1 MSLLQALTS
10 RMAGTKT
17 YAKAVDFDG
26 TNDYL
31 SRASDFT
38 GNADGKTFTF
48 SVWVWEAANTNDGE
62 IYTTSDQS
70 ISVSLNSNSQLLV
83 KCYDAALSGVKLWFT
98 LPSNEIPR
106 YGFTHILFSV
116 DMSDT
121 GKRYLYI
128 NDVAFT
134 PTWNAYVDSTL
145 GFAKPAHY
153 VGAGAGPARLLDTR
167 LSNVFLDYTY
177 RDLSN
182 VTNRRLF
189 ITADRKPAQGQAA
202 LNPILYLPMDDPTTA
217 HINQGTGGNF
227 TLNGVVARSGRGPN
241 QYNVAYSD
249 LDGAAD
255 YLQRS
260 SLIGVNDGAAMT
272 ASFVINADNY
282 NGHPFC
288 IEQAGAVRVQ
298 FWYESETSLR
308 IVLRNSSATI
318 LLNATAITKN
328 HILRNTIVTVAFD
341 LSDTAKRHIYCNGE
355 AASVTWAT
363 YTNGSVNFSGNQ
375 VVVGA
380 RADGVSNF
388 FNGRLGNVFF
398 DTKYIDLSVAANL
411 AKFVTGTGIDAKPVS
426 LGANG
431 ELPTGT
437 APLIYLPMYGNNA
450 GKNYGTGGDFTV
462 NSGPY
467 PGARGPNE
475 FWGNKAAFSASSS
488 LGRTSAL
495 ALSNSK
501 TFSFSF
507 FIDAKTQVESRLFVV
522 ETNIGNQHFY
532 IGFSG
537 TFSQLRVYSTD
548 GLDLLAGAYPITND
562 SGRHHV
568 CFCVNMDVYN
578 GFYCYIDGVSPPFTT
593 LSYTTGATITLN
605 RALNYIGSDAGSQNL
620 QSPISEFYF
629 TTDYIDFS
637 LEANRLL
644 FRDAFGNPTDLPSLI
659 ESGAVP
665 NPAVYMRFDPAN
677 QGLNSGTGGNFT
689 KSGTI
694 TDGGQ
699 L

>member
-17 YAKAVDFDG
+17 YAEAIDLDG

-48 SVWVWEAANTNDGE
+48 SAWVWNTSSAQGDFYKSSSRFRIDITNSNLRITGQDSGANPIL
-62 IYTTSDQS
+62 IYTSANFKSQVEIGTFYHVLMS
-70 ISVSLNSNSQLLV
+70 IDLTNASNRHV
-83 KCYDAALSGVKLWFT
+83 
-98 LPSNEIPR
+98 
-106 YGFTHILFSV
+106 
-116 DMSDT
+116 
-121 GKRYLYI
+121 YI
-128 NDVAFT
+128 NDVAITGGSFGTYTNANIDFT
-134 PTWNAYVDSTL
+134 NT
-145 GFAKPAHY
+145 AH
-153 VGAGAGPARLLDTR
+153 GIGENFKGR
-167 LSNVFLDYTY
+167 LSHLYLDYTY
-177 RDLSN
+177 RDLS
-182 VTNRRLF
+182 VEANRRLF
-189 ITADRKPAQGQAA
+189 ITADRKPAAKAGLVA
-202 LNPILYLPMDDPTTA
+202 LSPILYLPMDDPTTA
-217 HINQGTGGNF
+217 HINLGTGGNM
-227 TLNGVVARSGRGPN
+227 TLNGTIARSGRGPN

-388 FNGRLGNVFF
+388 FNGRLGNLYFN
-398 DTKYIDLSVAANL
+398 TTYIDLSVASNL
-411 AKFVTGTGIDAKPVS
+411 AKFVTGTGIDAKPAD

-475 FWGNKAAFSASSS
+475 FWGNKADFDGSTGYLA
-488 LGRTSAL
+488 RTSAL
-495 ALSNSK
+495 TGVSDGK
-501 TFSFSF
+501 TCSASF
-507 FIDAKTQVESRLFVV
+507 FLNLDTTSASFYALEGGGGRVELYTASGKIRVYLR
-522 ETNIGNQHFY
+522 NS
-532 IGFSG
+532 SG
-537 TFSQLRVYSTD
+537 TILVGGEAATLVATSGTTYHYAISIDTSDALKRFVYMDGQLVTMTWDYYVD
-548 GLDLLAGAYPITND
+548 GVIDFTNTYWGIGAYYEPPAT
-562 SGRHHV
+562 SFG
-568 CFCVNMDVYN
+568 N
-578 GFYCYIDGVSPPFTT
+578 GK
-593 LSYTTGATITLN
+593 L
-605 RALNYIGSDAGSQNL
+605 
-620 QSPISEFYF
+620 SEFYF

-637 LEANRLL
+637 LEANRLK
-644 FRDAFGNPTDLPSLI
+644 FRDAFGNCVDLTPQIAAGTL
-659 ESGAVP
+659 P
-665 NPAVYMRFDPAN
+665 NPAIYMRFDPAN